1 LSLLATNLQLTTEC
15 FASPLDWSYTIFTHY
30 FSAFATD
37 TPLGSFGDL
46 FLHVSKLFGW
56 VNPEYTP
63 KQLLHAFLWCLYN
76 ATTTTTPARF
86 LLFVPLRKKGESF
99 KHLLSHSLVHRLFTF
114 PPHSFSFDSP
124 SHSLGFS
131 ARSNS
136 APFSLGLF
144 LVQNAAAFHQYPIPT
159 NFQTTFSQWCY
170 SNTKNLLDTE
180 LNLPKQPP
188 ITTTI
193 NLPSHFKTPHKIP
206 KIKAFTPLPTIE
218 KPFARLLS
226 CANKS
231 TNLLRLGLHLL
242 PHFWKNLPAPTKQTH
257 YNNPNPLNSTSVA
270 TLSSA
275 LHTLCWS
282 PLDRNPGTLFACCPQ
297 RYHTALKQL
306 FYDDPHYEHSTLDE
320 KQILVSWQHFHRTQK
335 LKQFFTY
342 KQADALPYAYALIK
356 NKDIARSRPIVSYYK
371 HPLKKIFNLT
381 SRALM
386 FLLETCSHLTHF
398 TLPTT
403 QHFLPQFYDTLMKR
417 TDETIED
424 KHCLI
429 TFMSRSFDVKNM
441 YTELPHTSIIAAVEW
456 LLDEA
461 RSTKYGRHQRVHC
474 TLRDRRNVAF
484 QRSGGHVSLT
494 FAQIKSFV
502 MFDLSNVFFALG
514 NVVLRQHNGIP
525 MGSPT
530 SPSLAITVCAHAEH
544 LFHASITDF
553 PRFLAVR
560 YMDDIHATAT
570 YRTLDIAERQRVHAI
585 FDQLENIYPATLT
598 LELTG
603 TGSTDF
609 LETSVS
615 YPTLPT
621 SITQL
626 QDPTSDSAHS
636 FSTRNLNKNR
646 LSLNAPLRKFARL
659 QHSLSYRHAQQVRG
673 ALTGTF
679 LRLPRHS
686 SSTTT
691 AFLSSIELLAELHL
705 LDFQPATLTRT
716 LRKLSFCHPNPLWSH
731 LLCLLSLRS
740 YTTFISSFIRSLPT

>member
-1 LSLLATNLQLTTEC
+1 
-15 FASPLDWSYTIFTHY
+15 
-30 FSAFATD
+30 
-37 TPLGSFGDL
+37 
-46 FLHVSKLFGW
+46 
-56 VNPEYTP
+56 
-63 KQLLHAFLWCLYN
+63 
-76 ATTTTTPARF
+76 
-86 LLFVPLRKKGESF
+86 
-99 KHLLSHSLVHRLFTF
+99 
-114 PPHSFSFDSP
+114 
-124 SHSLGFS
+124 
-131 ARSNS
+131 
-136 APFSLGLF
+136 
-144 LVQNAAAFHQYPIPT
+144 
-159 NFQTTFSQWCY
+159 
-170 SNTKNLLDTE
+170 
-180 LNLPKQPP
+180 
-188 ITTTI
+188 
-193 NLPSHFKTPHKIP
+193 
-206 KIKAFTPLPTIE
+206 
-218 KPFARLLS
+218 
-226 CANKS
+226 
-231 TNLLRLGLHLL
+231 
-242 PHFWKNLPAPTKQTH
+242 
-257 YNNPNPLNSTSVA
+257 
-270 TLSSA
+270 
-275 LHTLCWS
+275 
-282 PLDRNPGTLFACCPQ
+282 
-297 RYHTALKQL
+297 
-306 FYDDPHYEHSTLDE
+306 
-320 KQILVSWQHFHRTQK
+320 
-335 LKQFFTY
+335 
-342 KQADALPYAYALIK
+342 
-356 NKDIARSRPIVSYYK
+356 
-371 HPLKKIFNLT
+371 
-381 SRALM
+381 
-386 FLLETCSHLTHF
+386 
-398 TLPTT
+398 
-403 QHFLPQFYDTLMKR
+403 
-417 TDETIED
+417 
-424 KHCLI
+424 
-429 TFMSRSFDVKNM
+429 
-441 YTELPHTSIIAAVEW
+441 
-456 LLDEA
+456 
-461 RSTKYGRHQRVHC
+461 
-474 TLRDRRNVAF
+474 
-484 QRSGGHVSLT
+484 
-494 FAQIKSFV
+494 

-740 YTTFISSFIRSLPT
+740 YTTFISSFIRSLQT